1 MVRNPY
7 IKRVTNGV
15 PDFEALDVS
24 MTKDIWLTMPAGLAL
39 GSQGALSLLTNF
51 EHVGDCAIG

>member
-1 MVRNPY
+1 M
-7 IKRVTNGV
+7 TNGQ
-15 PDFEALDVS
+15 PDFANQRVN

-51 EHVGDCAIG
+51 EHFGECPSEPPA